1 MWVPFLRW
9 NHSFYSIFSIWWL
22 CDILSVKYRKH
33 WLSWHFLQW
42 EQLVLVQ
49 FMARNYVARK
59 REMQLNFNNY
69 LKCRLKE
76 HFLMTATKRTM
87 KITAWYLKGFVA
99 ISHIFSEQNV
109 RTSFYRVSLALECT
123 IYFVILS
130 TNFYMVLL
138 NKHGGMQS
146 HIV

>member
-1 MWVPFLRW
+1 MLFHIRFCTAD
-9 NHSFYSIFSIWWL
+9 FYSNSTTATEFPRASSNIDTNKTPAVLAFS
-22 CDILSVKYRKH
+22 SVGA
-33 WLSWHFLQW
+33 
-42 EQLVLVQ
+42 VGAGA
-49 FMARNYVARK
+49 MARNYVARK

-99 ISHIFSEQNV
+99 ISHIFSEQHV

-123 IYFVILS
+123 IYFVIIFIWFCLIK
-130 TNFYMVLL
+130 MVAC
-138 NKHGGMQS
+138 N
-146 HIV
+146 HI